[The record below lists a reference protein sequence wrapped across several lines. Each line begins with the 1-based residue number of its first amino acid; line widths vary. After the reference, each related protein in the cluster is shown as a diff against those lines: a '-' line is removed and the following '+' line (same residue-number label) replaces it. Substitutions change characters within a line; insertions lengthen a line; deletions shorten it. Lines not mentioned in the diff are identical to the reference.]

1 MKVIFHPDFH
11 QVYASDPASAE
22 GRIEAIIKVIEKKV
36 EFVTALPASRE
47 DIALVH
53 SLDHINSIKNGGLY
67 EIASLAAG
75 GAIQAAEIGLS
86 EPAFAVIRPPGHH
99 ASGDSCWGFCFFN
112 NMAIAM
118 RALLHRGKIQTGYV
132 LDIDMHF
139 GDGTMNTIGHYRCF
153 SVFNPVSHYREAYM
167 DEVKREMDSCRA
179 DIIGISAGFD
189 NHEADWGGV
198 LKTENYREIGKLVR
212 EAARRNKGGYFAV
225 LEGGYNHVVL
235 GYNALALIEG
245 MESA

>member
-11 QVYASDPASAE
+11 QVYTSDPAAAE
-22 GRIEAIIKVIEKKV
+22 GRIEAIIQIIEKKV
-36 EFVTALPASRE
+36 DFVTALPASRE

-53 SLDHINSIKNGGLY
+53 SEDHINSVKNGGLY

-118 RALLHRGKIQTGYV
+118 KTMLHRGRVRNGYV

-139 GDGTMNTIGHYRCF
+139 GDGTMNTIGHYQIF
-153 SVFNPVSHYREAYM
+153 TVYNPVAHYREAYM
-167 DEVKREMDSCRA
+167 DEVKREMDSCSA

-198 LKTENYREIGKLVR
+198 LKTEDYREIGKLVR
-212 EAARRNKGGYFAV
+212 DAARRNKGGYFAI
-225 LEGGYNHVVL
+225 LEGGYNHIVL
-235 GYNALALIEG
+235 GYNAMALIEG
-245 MESA
+245 MA